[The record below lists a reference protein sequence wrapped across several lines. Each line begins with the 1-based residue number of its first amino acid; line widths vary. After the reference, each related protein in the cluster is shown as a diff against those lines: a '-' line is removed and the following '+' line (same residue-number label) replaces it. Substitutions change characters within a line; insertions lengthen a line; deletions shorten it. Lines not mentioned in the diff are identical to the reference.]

1 MKKVQSPNPLLNP
14 RKREKINLF
23 TKDDPLAVE
32 QMRATSAK
40 EEERK
45 VMLRLD
51 DRTHV
56 LVSPQN
62 ATPEYMDKLRQRYK
76 IKYDIPA
83 RGGKKK

>member
-1 MKKVQSPNPLLNP
+1 
-14 RKREKINLF
+14 
-23 TKDDPLAVE
+23 
-32 QMRATSAK
+32 
-40 EEERK
+40 
-45 VMLRLD
+45 MLRLD

-83 RGGKKK
+83 KGGKKKIKLIINNRKEQYYGITRRTNFSISNQEEH